1 MKIVLES
8 GGHFEGLTRKL
19 QLKVADR
26 YPAEEGCSKG
36 AIKTVLIVLKWGGEL
51 SFFGY
56 QDAIELGKKMRTER
70 YDDRDCLSLYSSYKH
85 DIKTYASD

>member
-19 QLKVADR
+19 QLKVSER
-26 YPAEEGCSKG
+26 YSPAEDNVNGP
-36 AIKTVLIVLKWGGEL
+36 IKTVLIVLKWGGEL
-51 SFFGY
+51 SYFGY
-56 QDAIELGKKMRTER
+56 LDAIELGKKMRTER